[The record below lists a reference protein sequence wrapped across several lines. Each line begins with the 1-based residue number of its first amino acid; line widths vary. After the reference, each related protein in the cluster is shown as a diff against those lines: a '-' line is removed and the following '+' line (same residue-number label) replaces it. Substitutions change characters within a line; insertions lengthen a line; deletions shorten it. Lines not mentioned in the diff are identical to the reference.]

1 MFKRKRIVEYSF
13 IVVGLLLFVFFA
25 AKAMAQNVTQGYQT
39 DTTLQQGMIVRLVP
53 GASNKVEALS
63 QDSSTDMLGVVVA
76 ASDAPVAISDN
87 NNQAQTYVATY
98 GQYDVLVSNENG
110 TIKAGDTVTISSV
123 DGVGMKAGNSQK
135 EVLGK
140 AMGSFDGKT
149 DTQTSQVLQTS
160 DGKKTVAIGRIQV
173 NISIAHNPA
182 YKETSTNTNGVPKFL
197 QPAIQIITDKPVGA
211 IRVYASLL
219 VLFLAML
226 IAGVILYAGVRTG
239 LTAIGRNPL
248 AKSSIVRNLIQVIL
262 VALIIVL
269 VGLIAVYL
277 LLKL

>member
-13 IVVGLLLFVFFA
+13 IIMGLLLFVFFA
-25 AKAMAQNVTQGYQT
+25 AKAMAQNVTQGYQS
-39 DTTLQQGMIVRLVP
+39 DATLQQGMIVRLVP
-53 GASNKVEALS
+53 GQDNKVEALG
-63 QDSSTDMLGVVVA
+63 QDSATDMLGVVVA
-76 ASDAPVAISDN
+76 ATDAPVAISDN
-87 NNQAQTYVATY
+87 SDKAQTYVATY

-110 TIKAGDTVTISSV
+110 AIKAGDTITISSV
-123 DGVGMKAGNSQK
+123 DGVGMKAGDSQK

-140 AMGSFDGKT
+140 AVGAFDGKT
-149 DTQTSQVLQTS
+149 DTQTSQTLQTS
-160 DGKKTVAIGRIQV
+160 SGKKTVSIGRIQV

-182 YKETSTNTNGVPKFL
+182 YKETATDTNGVPKFL
-197 QPAIQIITDKPVGA
+197 QPAIQIITNKPVGA
-211 IRVYASLL
+211 VRVYASLL
-219 VLFLAML
+219 ILFVAMV
-226 IAGVILYAGVRTG
+226 ISGVILYAGVRTG

-248 AKSSIVRNLIQVIL
+248 AKNSIVRNLIQVIL